1 MEWRKSPYELLRSK
15 DIIAIL
21 DGDTSFGAYEV
32 CKGKSIDVR
41 MPYLSGQSLC
51 DISNKFG
58 LPVKYVWGG
67 SNLSRWQYL
76 DNLMEHCINNGK
88 FSALLAYLLDKSQFA
103 GVLSDCTVNEIN
115 AAYDYITSTVIQK
128 INGLLYFGGNEL
140 LLSERS
146 LSSILSEARLN

>member
-76 DNLMEHCINNGK
+76 DNLMEHCWHICWINL
-88 FSALLAYLLDKSQFA
+88 SLLAYCPIALSMKSTQRM
-103 GVLSDCTVNEIN
+103 I
-115 AAYDYITSTVIQK
+115 I
-128 INGLLYFGGNEL
+128 
-140 LLSERS
+140 
-146 LSSILSEARLN
+146 